1 MLRMIVVL
9 MIYILQHYEYL
20 FVYVFVIVCFL
31 LEGCNMCMDDKI
43 VSKSFSDI
51 QEDMHN
57 DLLKLLY
64 RMTEEEIQLYHY
76 FYTNRSRIDGD

>member
-1 MLRMIVVL
+1 

-20 FVYVFVIVCFL
+20 FVYVSAIVCLL
-31 LEGCNMCMDDKI
+31 LEGCNMCMDDNKI

-57 DLLKLLY
+57 ELLKLLY

-76 FYTNRSRIDGD
+76 FYTNGSRIDGD

>member
-1 MLRMIVVL
+1 
-9 MIYILQHYEYL
+9 
-20 FVYVFVIVCFL
+20 
-31 LEGCNMCMDDKI
+31 MCMDDKI

-64 RMTEEEIQLYHY
+64 RMSEGEIQLYHY
-76 FYTNRSRIDGD
+76 FYTNRSHIDGD

>member
-1 MLRMIVVL
+1 MIVEL
-9 MIYILQHYEYL
+9 MIYILQHYECL
-20 FVYVFVIVCFL
+20 FVYVSAIVCLL
-31 LEGCNMCMDDKI
+31 LEGCNMCMNDKI
-43 VSKSFSDI
+43 ISKSLRDM
-51 QEDMHN
+51 QEDMHD

>member
-1 MLRMIVVL
+1 
-9 MIYILQHYEYL
+9 
-20 FVYVFVIVCFL
+20 
-31 LEGCNMCMDDKI
+31 MCMDDNKI

-57 DLLKLLY
+57 ELLKLLY

-76 FYTNRSRIDGD
+76 FYTNGSRIDGD